1 MTVEDALM
9 AVEAG
14 ADAIVVSNHGGR
26 VLDFTPGSADVL
38 PEIAKAVKGKIKILV
53 VVSNHGGRVLDFTP
67 GSADVLPEIAKAVKG
82 KIKILVDG
90 GVRTGVDVVK
100 MLGLG
105 ADAVLI
111 GRPFVT
117 ASFGGATDG
126 VETYVNKIKSEI
138 VRTGVDVVKMLGLG
152 ADAVLIGRPFVT
164 ASFGGATDGV
174 ETYVNK
180 IKSEIKGAMI
190 LTGCSNISE
199 IDEKVIYR

>member
-53 VVSNHGGRVLDFTP
+53 
-67 GSADVLPEIAKAVKG
+67 
-82 KIKILVDG
+82 DG

-100 MLGLG
+100 M
-105 ADAVLI
+105 I
-111 GRPFVT
+111 
-117 ASFGGATDG
+117 
-126 VETYVNKIKSEI
+126 
-138 VRTGVDVVKMLGLG
+138 GLG

>member
-1 MTVEDALM
+1 M
-9 AVEAG
+9 
-14 ADAIVVSNHGGR
+14 
-26 VLDFTPGSADVL
+26 
-38 PEIAKAVKGKIKILV
+38 
-53 VVSNHGGRVLDFTP
+53 
-67 GSADVLPEIAKAVKG
+67 LPEIAKAVKG

-126 VETYVNKIKSEI
+126 VK
-138 VRTGVDVVKMLGLG
+138 
-152 ADAVLIGRPFVT
+152 
-164 ASFGGATDGV
+164 
-174 ETYVNK
+174 TYVNK